1 MKFGSTKAAGRIKP
15 SNSADP
21 FGELAAQG
29 PGTGMPK
36 DIFTT
41 PISKRK
47 RWDNQALGDT
57 PPRDG
62 PFAQS
67 AKPLYTQ
74 LPPRARTRRSKT
86 GGGGGTNPF
95 K

>member
-1 MKFGSTKAAGRIKP
+1 MKFGSTKAAGHAQRA
-15 SNSADP
+15 NGANP
-21 FGELAAQG
+21 FKELAAQG

-41 PISKRK
+41 PMTKRR

-67 AKPLYTQ
+67 AAGIVRAY
-74 LPPRARTRRSKT
+74 PPRARQSTRKK
-86 GGGGGTNPF
+86 GPGLDPF

>member
-1 MKFGSTKAAGRIKP
+1 MKFGSSKAAGRLKP

-21 FGELAAQG
+21 FKELQSQG

-41 PISKRK
+41 PVSKR
-47 RWDNQALGDT
+47 RRFDNQVLGDT

-62 PFAQS
+62 PFAQA
-67 AKPLYTQ
+67 AKSIYTSM
-74 LPPRARTRRSKT
+74 PPRTRTRRSKT
-86 GGGGGTNPF
+86 GGGTDPF

>member
-1 MKFGSTKAAGRIKP
+1 MKFGSTRAAGRLKK

-21 FGELAAQG
+21 FRELAAQG

-41 PISKRK
+41 PVSKRR

-67 AKPLYTQ
+67 AAGIVRQY
-74 LPPRARTRRSKT
+74 PPRTRQSQRKK
-86 GGGGGTNPF
+86 GNGLDPL

>member
-1 MKFGSTKAAGRIKP
+1 MKFGSTKAAGRLKP

-21 FGELAAQG
+21 FGTLAAQG

-41 PISKRK
+41 PVSKRR

-62 PFAQS
+62 PFSQA
-67 AKPLYTQ
+67 AKPVYNQ
-74 LPPRARTRRSKT
+74 FPPRARTRRSKT
-86 GGGGGTNPF
+86 GGGSDPF